1 MMHTFNCAIIR
12 FPFKGS
18 PKTEYQQS
26 DIECA
31 DRKSFITNCST
42 LYQTGMTKALIKAG
56 VDFKVVCWLLKMGL
70 IGVYGSPFKQCSKS
84 LPNTRIDVQ
93 GCLRNFE

>member
-1 MMHTFNCAIIR
+1 
-12 FPFKGS
+12 
-18 PKTEYQQS
+18 
-26 DIECA
+26 
-31 DRKSFITNCST
+31 
-42 LYQTGMTKALIKAG
+42 MTKALIKAG
-56 VDFKVVCWLLKMGL
+56 VDFKVVCWLLTMGL

>member
-1 MMHTFNCAIIR
+1 MRRQEIIYNN
-12 FPFKGS
+12 G
-18 PKTEYQQS
+18 
-26 DIECA
+26 
-31 DRKSFITNCST
+31 ST
-42 LYQTGMTKALIKAG
+42 LYQTGMTKAFIKAG

-70 IGVYGSPFKQCSKS
+70 IGVYVSPFKQCTKS